1 MFGVSMGNF
10 GKTEAL
16 VLVFAVLI
24 SLMIFVPTSVKAQT
38 PHDLKNFRG
47 TMDSTFC
54 MEECIHWDQNF
65 DIWINIVDSLGTSPI
80 PTPTIPEF
88 SCLTILL
95 LSFFILSI
103 AIMSKLMGL
112 KE

>member
-47 TMDSTFC
+47 TMDSYLLHGG
-54 MEECIHWDQNF
+54 MY
-65 DIWINIVDSLGTSPI
+65 SLG
-80 PTPTIPEF
+80 
-88 SCLTILL
+88 
-95 LSFFILSI
+95 
-103 AIMSKLMGL
+103 SKF
-112 KE
+112 